1 MAKVVPNP
9 FGKKGGLKHQSKVRE
24 VVEDMLEENLNTVE
38 EFLVPTPEGSK
49 SKRFVDVAGL
59 DDNQDLIKLAQV
71 GKTNAKG
78 KPVKREREAIE
89 DIEKAT
95 NKTVNFEYYEEKNT
109 K

>member
-9 FGKKGGLKHQSKVRE
+9 FGKKGGLKHQAKVRE
-24 VVEDMLEENLNTVE
+24 VVEDMLDENLNPVE

-49 SKRFVDVAGL
+49 SKRFVDVARL
-59 DDNQDLIKLAQV
+59 DDNQDLIKLVQV

-78 KPVKREREAIE
+78 EPVKREREAIE

-95 NKTVNFEYYEEKNT
+95 NKTVNFEDYEEKNT